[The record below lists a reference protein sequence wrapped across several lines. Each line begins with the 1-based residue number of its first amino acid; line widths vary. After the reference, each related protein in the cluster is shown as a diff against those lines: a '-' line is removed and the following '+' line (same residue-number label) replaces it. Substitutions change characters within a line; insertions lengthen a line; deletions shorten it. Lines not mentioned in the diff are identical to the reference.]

1 VVQEKL
7 RKIIYMISMP
17 SKSYFPLFIDVFSSD
32 WFILLLSTILDKGA
46 MPGTSYNRGVPN
58 TAFRPIGTAAQR
70 GPLQSSQGKFG
81 GAPASRSGLGTAA
94 GYGGGGEARPMTSV
108 SSAGYKG
115 STNKGDKG
123 GGVFDPLN
131 IGRGPAPPLAEKA
144 DNSHEDKAKE
154 MEKNVHRLIEASAK
168 ALAIDK
174 DYQKALDKAKE
185 AGSCFLF
192 FQHLPF
198 NPDFLCFSAKLH
210 FFL

>member
-1 VVQEKL
+1 VSV
-7 RKIIYMISMP
+7 
-17 SKSYFPLFIDVFSSD
+17 LF
-32 WFILLLSTILDKGA
+32 LSTMMDKGA

-81 GAPASRSGLGTAA
+81 QAPASRSGLGTAA
-94 GYGGGGEARPMTSV
+94 GYAGAGEARPMTSV

-185 AGSCFLF
+185 AGWFTSL
-192 FQHLPF
+192 
-198 NPDFLCFSAKLH
+198 LC
-210 FFL
+210 